1 MKERLAKAFGY
12 VLFFTLALG
21 SCMLAGSL
29 VYLFVSNVLPVPA
42 DLPSELPTS
51 GPSPTPTP
59 TNTPTSTIAPTPT
72 ITPTPTPAP
81 YSIEIRNRTG
91 DETVGERL
99 ASYLSDAGYNVVKVS
114 TGSTITDFGNTLTRS
129 GFGPMI
135 SQALS
140 VHSQGIYAGFW
151 TSIANCGPVMPAISM

>member
-1 MKERLAKAFGY
+1 MKERLVKAFGY

-21 SCMLAGSL
+21 ICMLTGSL

-72 ITPTPTPAP
+72 ITPDM
-81 YSIEIRNRTG
+81 E
-91 DETVGERL
+91 
-99 ASYLSDAGYNVVKVS
+99 
-114 TGSTITDFGNTLTRS
+114 
-129 GFGPMI
+129 
-135 SQALS
+135 
-140 VHSQGIYAGFW
+140 
-151 TSIANCGPVMPAISM
+151 